1 MIRSFYSQ
9 RQNLSE
15 ISVYA
20 AAFVSSLLLHGLVL
34 QHLSHEQPSPLRH
47 PIMIDAAVTLMPAGS
62 GGAGGLPA
70 GSIAPGNSAADGD
83 EIETLSGPTKS
94 APEAA
99 SAAQPESRP
108 EPVPSSR
115 QRAAADQWRQLQRT
129 LRQQDLSD
137 RNIRAW
143 GSGRSGAGGNGT
155 GGGGT
160 QDGPYIPGVPGGS
173 VIGNYIVMIAG
184 KIQKNV
190 NRDLCRRA
198 RPEIIFAIRLR
209 ADGQLQAP
217 PQLLKSSGLA
227 VCDDAIERAIL
238 QSLPLPVPHDPAAF
252 AALHE
257 LHLLFRPYDENFG
270 NPVLQ

>member
-15 ISVYA
+15 ISAYA
-20 AAFVSSLLLHGLVL
+20 AAFVTSLLLHGLVL
-34 QHLSHEQPSPLRH
+34 QHLSHERPSPLRH

-70 GSIAPGNSAADGD
+70 GPFAPGNNAEDGD
-83 EIETLSGPTKS
+83 EIETLPGPTKS

-99 SAAQPESRP
+99 TESRP
-108 EPVPSSR
+108 EPAARPR
-115 QRAAADQWRQLQRT
+115 ERAAADQWRQLQRT

-143 GSGRSGAGGNGT
+143 GPGSGTEGSGA

-173 VIGNYIVMIAG
+173 IIGNYIVMIAG

-198 RPEIIFAIRLR
+198 RPEIVFVIRLR
-209 ADGQLQAP
+209 ADGQLHAP
-217 PQLLKSSGLA
+217 PQLLQSSGLA
-227 VCDDAIERAIL
+227 VCDAAIERAIL
-238 QSLPLPVPHDPAAF
+238 QSLPLPVPHDPVAF
-252 AALHE
+252 AALRE
-257 LHLLFRPYDENFG
+257 LHLLFRPHDENFG
-270 NPVLQ
+270 NLVLQ